1 MRRVLW
7 VVGVVVVLLAT
18 VLIVGMLLP
27 RQHTV
32 TETRTVAGDPERVWA
47 VITAV
52 EDFPSWRG
60 DVDRVEVL
68 SERQGDKTWSE
79 HSSSGPMTYRV
90 TESTPFHRWTVEI
103 ADEDLGFGGTWT
115 WELVARPPSTVI
127 TLTEQGEVH
136 NPFLR
141 FVSHFFMDEQETI
154 TRYLDALE
162 SRMAEGG

>member
-1 MRRVLW
+1 VIASALI
-7 VVGVVVVLLAT
+7 A

-27 RQHTV
+27 REHTV
-32 TETRTVAGDPERVWA
+32 AQSRTVAGDPERVWG

-52 EDFPSWRG
+52 DEFPAWRE

-68 SERQGDKTWSE
+68 SGARGGRTWTE
-79 HSSSGPMTYRV
+79 HSSSGRMTYRV

-103 ADEDLGFGGTWT
+103 ADEDLGFGGSWT
-115 WELVARPPSTVI
+115 WELIARAPDTVVN
-127 TLTEQGEVH
+127 LTEQGEVS

-141 FVSHFFMDEQETI
+141 FVSHFFMDEQATI
-154 TRYLDALE
+154 SRYLDALE